1 MSCMSNDLKSL
12 IRLGAINSIQ
22 SLSPILVW
30 TLLGL
35 SLGDVR
41 YSDGFIMT
49 YIYQFIGEL
58 IYAVVF
64 KGQLKSE
71 TKNNRNNHEAS
82 HTGIRLLLIIYTV
95 VFVIQYLFRREI
107 LSVMSIKYENE
118 GLFLFGT
125 AQVFMDWILYAIAT
139 LYQYDLKNIKSL
151 RIILIWY
158 VSKFACI
165 ITLSRL
171 FCPDLVMI
179 LISIIMYVLLCVLI
193 IRECFKTRVSF
204 SIVDGIKYSLYEIPQ
219 SIGMTI
225 IYAFGIS
232 SMAYRSAAVLSA
244 YNMMSMCTDIEWD
257 IMHSSIDTIG
267 TLKVKG
273 KEFVNNKKSLF
284 RDSAIYA
291 IILILV
297 SALTISVFE
306 HIPSYKYSVD
316 FNIVWTMFLLECLG
330 FPV

>member
-118 GLFLFGT
+118 GLLLFGT

-179 LISIIMYVLLCVLI
+179 LI
-193 IRECFKTRVSF
+193 
-204 SIVDGIKYSLYEIPQ
+204 
-219 SIGMTI
+219 
-225 IYAFGIS
+225 
-232 SMAYRSAAVLSA
+232 
-244 YNMMSMCTDIEWD
+244 
-257 IMHSSIDTIG
+257 
-267 TLKVKG
+267 
-273 KEFVNNKKSLF
+273 
-284 RDSAIYA
+284 
-291 IILILV
+291 
-297 SALTISVFE
+297 
-306 HIPSYKYSVD
+306 
-316 FNIVWTMFLLECLG
+316 
-330 FPV
+330 